1 MYSFFISVIVTFI
14 TILLLVLTFFKQ
26 RYQYWKKL
34 GLPSPTPSIPFGNIE
49 SPYKRK
55 DNFGVLVS
63 KYYTSYKKKGEKHV
77 GIFLLSSPNYI
88 PINLTYVKNILTKD
102 FQHFIDRGIYVNEKD
117 DPLGANLFAIAGLK
131 WRNLRTKLTPT
142 FTTGKMKN
150 MFQTLTD
157 CGLVLEKYLKEKIK
171 DSEPFDIKEIL
182 ACFTTDIIGN
192 CAFGLE
198 CNTFKDPNSPF
209 RVYGKKIFA
218 ASKFDVLLRIF
229 AFTFPNVAR
238 KLGIRLLPKDST
250 AFFYNIVENTVKYRQ
265 ENNITRKD
273 FLQLLIDMKEYD
285 NNALTMNELAAQSLV
300 FFIAG
305 FETSSTAMTFAL
317 YELAS
322 NPEIQNKAREEVF
335 NILNNH
341 DGKITYDAIND
352 MKYLQQVVD
361 ESLRKYPPLPVL
373 SRVCVEDYKIPD
385 DNIILTKG
393 TKIIIPVYGIHYDEE
408 FYPNPNKFDPERFSE
423 EMKRKRNP
431 YTYLPFG
438 EGPRN
443 CIGMRFGLMQ
453 SKVGL
458 AYLLKNFLFTLNEKT
473 EIPLKMSVTSFILMT
488 DSGIWLNAT
497 KI

>member
-1 MYSFFISVIVTFI
+1 MS
-14 TILLLVLTFFKQ
+14 
-26 RYQYWKKL
+26 
-34 GLPSPTPSIPFGNIE
+34 
-49 SPYKRK
+49 
-55 DNFGVLVS
+55 
-63 KYYTSYKKKGEKHV
+63 
-77 GIFLLSSPNYI
+77 
-88 PINLTYVKNILTKD
+88 
-102 FQHFIDRGIYVNEKD
+102 
-117 DPLGANLFAIAGLK
+117 
-131 WRNLRTKLTPT
+131 
-142 FTTGKMKN
+142 
-150 MFQTLTD
+150 TD
-157 CGLVLEKYLKEKIK
+157 K

-335 NILNNH
+335 NILKNH

-458 AYLLKNFLFTLNEKT
+458 AFLLKNFVFTLNEKT